1 MLFRDHCRS
10 SGVSPRVAVQG
21 EESVDHLRLH
31 QRRLSKGLDVAR
43 CRRGGKAIVIDR
55 RHAAWP
61 GPLAKW
67 PVQSHA
73 SVLAQRS
80 RTPRWRLIRFS
91 LTVHV
96 GGVPSV
102 GHGAARWRE
111 GAGLSHTRLAL
122 LAASPTRSL
131 TPRHLPSHL
140 DRRIAVS
147 TARLGLSLKKKECA
161 QASTFFFD
169 LDWDWDFLPF
179 SVGRAVGRGM
189 SPRRGMTRCRAGVG
203 PTGVDDACVHPHS
216 CHIPT
221 HPRTAPHHGTTHGA
235 SSRDATCPSPFHTRL
250 SPSTPLD
257 AISGYFRQI
266 RCSLALVIARHST
279 SFHLRP
285 PPAQQRRITH
295 APTHPP
301 GLD

>member
-1 MLFRDHCRS
+1 MELHDGERVRVLVTRGWRCSLRQLASLLH
-10 SGVSPRVAVQG
+10 PRAH
-21 EESVDHLRLH
+21 SHLPTL
-31 QRRLSKGLDVAR
+31 AR
-43 CRRGGKAIVIDR
+43 EQD
-55 RHAAWP
+55 
-61 GPLAKW
+61 
-67 PVQSHA
+67 
-73 SVLAQRS
+73 RS
-80 RTPRWRLIRFS
+80 RGTLPNEF
-91 LTVHV
+91 
-96 GGVPSV
+96 
-102 GHGAARWRE
+102 
-111 GAGLSHTRLAL
+111 
-122 LAASPTRSL
+122 
-131 TPRHLPSHL
+131 PSHF

-147 TARLGLSLKKKECA
+147 TARLGLSLKKTKSA
-161 QASTFFFD
+161 PMPPLFFFFD
-169 LDWDWDFLPF
+169 LDWDVDFLPF

-221 HPRTAPHHGTTHGA
+221 ALLAPHHGTTHGA

-250 SPSTPLD
+250 SPATPLD

-295 APTHPP
+295 SPTHPP